1 MKDQWQICLTLV
13 TLSLAPRISAC
24 FTSTKM
30 ISRIRKCDHAKLA
43 STEVLGSPAFFL
55 KPQNLWFSLV
65 PVRTTN
71 CWKADASSS
80 LYKKCGE
87 ESTHKVTFRL
97 WGFPMPKLSDWMWGG
112 GDPSNYLNVKQL
124 NIWKTKSL
132 NDLKNFLHACVFM
145 FGKRLEREN
154 KKSIK
159 PFFLSFKIC

>member
-1 MKDQWQICLTLV
+1 MHLPASIKNVVRRVLT
-13 TLSLAPRISAC
+13 
-24 FTSTKM
+24 
-30 ISRIRKCDHAKLA
+30 KL
-43 STEVLGSPAFFL
+43 
-55 KPQNLWFSLV
+55 
-65 PVRTTN
+65 
-71 CWKADASSS
+71 
-80 LYKKCGE
+80 
-87 ESTHKVTFRL
+87 
-97 WGFPMPKLSDWMWGG
+97 LSDCGASPCQSFQTECGGG